1 MATVVRDERD
11 TSTISSL
18 PIGFYYYLIPRLH
31 IHDTTYLGF
40 VDTIQSLTF
49 NPFIDETDIRILV
62 DCPFNTDKY
71 GIPNTGIPRCYRIE
85 SFDKIEK
92 EIGII
97 ELFQDKR
104 VYDSQAF
111 PYDPKL
117 QMYPFTYYIITDYI
131 NPPLLIK
138 PQLVNVNDNRLRV
151 RVVTTPLSAESKY
164 NLYVEGYKGD
174 NEGNL

>member
-18 PIGFYYYLIPRLH
+18 PLGFYYYLIPKLH
-31 IHDTTYLGF
+31 INDATYLGF

-49 NPFIDETDIRILV
+49 NPFIDETDIRILI

-97 ELFQDKR
+97 ELFETKQK
-104 VYDSQAF
+104 YESEQL
-111 PYDPKL
+111 PLDPKL
-117 QMYPFTYYIITDYI
+117 QMYPFTYNIITDYI
-131 NPPLLIK
+131 NPPILIK
-138 PQLVNVNDNRLRV
+138 PQ
-151 RVVTTPLSAESKY
+151 
-164 NLYVEGYKGD
+164 
-174 NEGNL
+174 